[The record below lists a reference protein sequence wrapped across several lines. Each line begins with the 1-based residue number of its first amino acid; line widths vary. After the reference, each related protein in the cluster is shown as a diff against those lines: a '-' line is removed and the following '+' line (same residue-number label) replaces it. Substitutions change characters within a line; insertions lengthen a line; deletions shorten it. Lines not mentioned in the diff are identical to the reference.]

1 MGEDDGLE
9 ELISEEMLWDRIPEV
24 EGEERASTYYE
35 LSARIYARG
44 QYDEALA
51 LAETARDIYSQLGEE
66 APSEGLAQAYSAIG
80 YNLNQLK
87 RMDEAA
93 TAMSKAV
100 ELLRENKSPI
110 ALELACTLGE
120 WWYTSK
126 KYDKVVET
134 MNECA
139 QEHLVDGN
147 EIGAANDLHLIG
159 CAERE
164 LKNYEKAIEAFKE
177 ARVLFKRNKEVI
189 HVARCD
195 QKMASCLIE
204 LGEGELA
211 LETARDI
218 YSQLGEEAPSE
229 GLAQAYSAIGYN
241 LNQLKRMDEAALA
254 MSKAVELLRENKSP
268 IALELACTLGEWWY
282 TSKQYDK
289 VVETM
294 NECAQEHLV
303 DGNEIG
309 AANDLHLIGC
319 AERELK
325 NYEKAI
331 EAFKEARSLFKRN
344 KEVIHVARCDQ
355 KMASCLIE
363 LGQGEIALE
372 TARKA
377 IDVFETGHDH
387 RRETFASFEF
397 GKAQILLEKYDEGL
411 ATLENVLAIV
421 SEDEPKDFEFIVD
434 VESRIAKILR
444 MQGRGEEADEI
455 ERRLKTV
462 QEALEDEPELDLLT

>member
-1 MGEDDGLE
+1 VSEDDDME
-9 ELISEEMLWDRIPEV
+9 ELITEEMLWDRIPEV
-24 EGEERASTYYE
+24 DGEERASTYYE

-51 LAETARDIYSQLGEE
+51 LAETARDIYSTLGDS

-100 ELLRENKSPI
+100 EILRENKSPI

-126 KYDKVVET
+126 QYDKVVQT

-164 LKNYEKAIEAFKE
+164 LKNYEKSVDAFKE
-177 ARVLFKRNKEVI
+177 ARALFKRNKEVI

-195 QKMASCLIE
+195 QKIASCLIE

-211 LETARDI
+211 LETAR
-218 YSQLGEEAPSE
+218 
-229 GLAQAYSAIGYN
+229 
-241 LNQLKRMDEAALA
+241 R
-254 MSKAVELLRENKSP
+254 AV
-268 IALELACTLGEWWY
+268 
-282 TSKQYDK
+282 
-289 VVETM
+289 
-294 NECAQEHLV
+294 
-303 DGNEIG
+303 
-309 AANDLHLIGC
+309 
-319 AERELK
+319 
-325 NYEKAI
+325 
-331 EAFKEARSLFKRN
+331 
-344 KEVIHVARCDQ
+344 
-355 KMASCLIE
+355 
-363 LGQGEIALE
+363 
-372 TARKA
+372 
-377 IDVFETGHDH
+377 DVFETGHDH
-387 RRETFASFEF
+387 RRENFAQFEY
-397 GKAQILLEKYDEGL
+397 GKAQILLEKFDDAL
-411 ATLENVLAIV
+411 ATLEQVLLVV

-434 VESRIAKILR
+434 LERRIAKIIR
-444 MQGRGEEADEI
+444 MQGRTDEADEI
-455 ERRLKTV
+455 ERRLKSV
-462 QEALEDEPELDLLT
+462 QATLDEEPQA

>member
-1 MGEDDGLE
+1 MSEDDDME
-9 ELISEEMLWDRIPEV
+9 ELITEEMLWDRIPEV
-24 EGEERASTYYE
+24 DGEERASTYYE

-51 LAETARDIYSQLGEE
+51 LAETARDIYSTLGDS

-100 ELLRENKSPI
+100 EILRENKSPI

-126 KYDKVVET
+126 QYDKVVQT

-164 LKNYEKAIEAFKE
+164 LKNYEKSIDAFKE
-177 ARVLFKRNKEVI
+177 ARALFKGNKEVI

-195 QKMASCLIE
+195 QKIASCLIE

-211 LETARDI
+211 LETAR
-218 YSQLGEEAPSE
+218 
-229 GLAQAYSAIGYN
+229 
-241 LNQLKRMDEAALA
+241 R
-254 MSKAVELLRENKSP
+254 AV
-268 IALELACTLGEWWY
+268 
-282 TSKQYDK
+282 
-289 VVETM
+289 
-294 NECAQEHLV
+294 
-303 DGNEIG
+303 
-309 AANDLHLIGC
+309 
-319 AERELK
+319 
-325 NYEKAI
+325 
-331 EAFKEARSLFKRN
+331 
-344 KEVIHVARCDQ
+344 
-355 KMASCLIE
+355 
-363 LGQGEIALE
+363 
-372 TARKA
+372 
-377 IDVFETGHDH
+377 DVFETGHDH
-387 RRETFASFEF
+387 RRENFAQFEY
-397 GKAQILLEKYDEGL
+397 GKAQILLEKFDDAL
-411 ATLENVLAIV
+411 ATLEQVLSVV

-434 VESRIAKILR
+434 LETRIAKIIR
-444 MQGRGEEADEI
+444 MQGRTDEADEI
-455 ERRLKTV
+455 ERRLKSV
-462 QEALEDEPELDLLT
+462 QETLNEEPQA

>member
-1 MGEDDGLE
+1 MSEDDDME
-9 ELISEEMLWDRIPEV
+9 ELITEEMLWDRIPEV
-24 EGEERASTYYE
+24 DGEERASTYYE

-51 LAETARDIYSQLGEE
+51 LAETARDIYSTLGDS

-100 ELLRENKSPI
+100 EILRENKSPI

-126 KYDKVVET
+126 QYDKVVDT

-164 LKNYEKAIEAFKE
+164 LKNYEKSIDAFKE
-177 ARVLFKRNKEVI
+177 ARALFKRNKEVI

-195 QKMASCLIE
+195 QKIASCLIE

-211 LETARDI
+211 LETAR
-218 YSQLGEEAPSE
+218 
-229 GLAQAYSAIGYN
+229 
-241 LNQLKRMDEAALA
+241 R
-254 MSKAVELLRENKSP
+254 AV
-268 IALELACTLGEWWY
+268 
-282 TSKQYDK
+282 
-289 VVETM
+289 
-294 NECAQEHLV
+294 
-303 DGNEIG
+303 
-309 AANDLHLIGC
+309 
-319 AERELK
+319 
-325 NYEKAI
+325 
-331 EAFKEARSLFKRN
+331 
-344 KEVIHVARCDQ
+344 
-355 KMASCLIE
+355 
-363 LGQGEIALE
+363 
-372 TARKA
+372 
-377 IDVFETGHDH
+377 DVFETGHDH
-387 RRETFASFEF
+387 RRETFAQFEY
-397 GKAQILLEKYDEGL
+397 GKAQILLEKFDDAL
-411 ATLENVLAIV
+411 ATLEQVLSVV

-434 VESRIAKILR
+434 LETRIAKIIR
-444 MQGRGEEADEI
+444 MQGRIDEADEI
-455 ERRLKTV
+455 ERRLKAV
-462 QEALEDEPELDLLT
+462 QDALADEAEA

>member
-1 MGEDDGLE
+1 VSEDDDME
-9 ELISEEMLWDRIPEV
+9 ELITEEMLWDRIPEV
-24 EGEERASTYYE
+24 DGEERASTYYE

-51 LAETARDIYSQLGEE
+51 LAETARDIYSTLGDS

-100 ELLRENKSPI
+100 EI
-110 ALELACTLGE
+110 
-120 WWYTSK
+120 
-126 KYDKVVET
+126 
-134 MNECA
+134 
-139 QEHLVDGN
+139 
-147 EIGAANDLHLIG
+147 
-159 CAERE
+159 
-164 LKNYEKAIEAFKE
+164 
-177 ARVLFKRNKEVI
+177 
-189 HVARCD
+189 
-195 QKMASCLIE
+195 
-204 LGEGELA
+204 
-211 LETARDI
+211 
-218 YSQLGEEAPSE
+218 
-229 GLAQAYSAIGYN
+229 
-241 LNQLKRMDEAALA
+241 
-254 MSKAVELLRENKSP
+254 LRENKSP

-325 NYEKAI
+325 NYERSI
-331 EAFKEARSLFKRN
+331 DAFKEARALFKRN

-355 KMASCLIE
+355 KIASCLIE
-363 LGQGEIALE
+363 LGEGELALE

-377 IDVFETGHDH
+377 VDVFETGHDH
-387 RRETFASFEF
+387 RRETFAQFEY
-397 GKAQILLEKYDEGL
+397 GKAQILLEKFDDAL
-411 ATLENVLAIV
+411 ATLEQVLSVV

-434 VESRIAKILR
+434 VETRIAKIIR
-444 MQGRGEEADEI
+444 MQGRTDEADEI
-455 ERRLKTV
+455 ERRLKSV
-462 QEALEDEPELDLLT
+462 QETLDEEPQA